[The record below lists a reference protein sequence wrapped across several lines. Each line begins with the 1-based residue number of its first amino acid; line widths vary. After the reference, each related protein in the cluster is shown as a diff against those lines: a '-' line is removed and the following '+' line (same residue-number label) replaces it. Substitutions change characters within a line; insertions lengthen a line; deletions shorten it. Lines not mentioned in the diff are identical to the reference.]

1 MIVRNDEAMLIGLS
15 HALPVWL
22 ATWCRHIIVVFLT
35 LASVLTATTD
45 AALADTPAVELTG
58 PRLPETLEGYIE
70 FYLDPTRSLTIA
82 DVTGSSAPDFQ
93 PVRTTFPDFGYINQN
108 IWLRLTVENQ
118 TDDVRSWRIHFRENF
133 KQFMAVHIVRA
144 DGTVETVYDV
154 GLNDGFSQRPIQY
167 PEMVAPMALSP
178 GETAD
183 VYINYWSEGS
193 SHLAFGFETEIS
205 FANTAAQRT
214 AKNFLYYGMM
224 ILPVL
229 LAILG
234 FAVYRHGVFIAYVSN
249 WLAALLFV
257 MHADGVTFQ
266 YLWPDSP
273 ALNSFASVP
282 LGAAIIILS
291 PNFARV
297 FLNTRANHPVID
309 KLLWAIIIVATALA
323 VSSLFLDRQDVKKLL
338 VLLSLISVSMCAF
351 SGFVAAM
358 TRFKEVRFFVIAWVG
373 FLGAAAIMSMRHWL
387 GIEISQDFQND
398 AIRSVM
404 VIDATLM
411 GLSIADRYNQL
422 RLSRQKAVAERY
434 EEENRNLKLL
444 ARLADLEKRYAQE
457 TEKLRD
463 RDTASADTL
472 HDLQQPLAVLR
483 LNIRALMD
491 KKREAPAA
499 MDEMEGSFAYIE
511 ELMAAAASQRE
522 NEVTPESLALA
533 ASDKDQNAYGLRKVT
548 DSVMQMF
555 LPDAA
560 AKGLDLRYYPSGHD
574 IAVQPLAAMRV
585 LSNLLSNAIKYTEN
599 GKILFCVRK
608 RGDRLRVEIHD
619 TGPGLSKAE
628 FEEAKG
634 RSTRI
639 FETAEGKKGD
649 GLGLSIVSEIAEK
662 SGYEVER
669 ICDRKSGLSVG
680 ITFPS
685 SIAMAKSA

>member
-1 MIVRNDEAMLIGLS
+1 MIIRDNEAMLIALS
-15 HALPVWL
+15 HVLPVRLTAWF
-22 ATWCRHIIVVFLT
+22 CHIIVVFLIV
-35 LASVLTATTD
+35 ASVLTASVSLASAEVPVTD
-45 AALADTPAVELTG
+45 LNG
-58 PRLPETLEGYIE
+58 PHLPETLEGHIE
-70 FYLDPTRSLTIA
+70 FLLDPTKSLTIEN
-82 DVTGSSAPDFQ
+82 VTDTQASGFQ
-93 PVRTTFPDFGYINQN
+93 PVRTIFPDFGYVDQN
-108 IWLRLTVENQ
+108 IWLRLVVQNT

-133 KQFMAVHIVRA
+133 KQFMAVHIIRD
-144 DGTVETVYDV
+144 DGAIETVYDV
-154 GLNDGFSQRPIQY
+154 GFTDGFSQRPVQY
-167 PEMVAPMALSP
+167 PEMVAPMDLEP
-178 GETAD
+178 GETAE
-183 VYINYWSEGS
+183 VYITYWSEGS

-205 FANTAAQRT
+205 FATTAAKRT

-229 LAILG
+229 LALLG
-234 FAVYRHGVFIAYVSN
+234 FAVYRHGVFLAYVSN
-249 WLAALLFV
+249 WLAALLYV

-266 YLWPDSP
+266 YLWPDNPSF
-273 ALNSFASVP
+273 NSFASIP
-282 LGAAIIILS
+282 IGAAIIILS

-297 FLNTRANHPVID
+297 FLNTRANHPIID
-309 KLLWAIIIVATALA
+309 KLLWAIMIVAIALT
-323 VSSLFLDRQDVKKLL
+323 VSSIFLDRQVLKKLL

-351 SGFVAAM
+351 SGFVAAL

-483 LNIRALMD
+483 LNIRALLD

-511 ELMAAAASQRE
+511 ELMAAATRQRE
-522 NEVTPESLALA
+522 NEVTPDSLTALGPEQ
-533 ASDKDQNAYGLRKVT
+533 DRNIYGLRKVT

-560 AKGLDLRYYPSGHD
+560 TKGLELRYYPSGHD
-574 IAVQPLAAMRV
+574 ITVQPLAAMRII
-585 LSNLLSNAIKYTEN
+585 SNLLSNAIKYTED

-608 RGDRLRVEIHD
+608 RGDGLRVEIHD
-619 TGPGLSKAE
+619 TGPGLSNAE
-628 FEEAKG
+628 FERAKG

-639 FETAEGKKGD
+639 FETAEGKHGE
-649 GLGLSIVSEIAEK
+649 GLGLAIVNEIAEK
-662 SGYEVER
+662 PGYEVTTL
-669 ICDRKSGLSVG
+669 CNRKNGLSVG
-680 ITFPS
+680 VTFPS
-685 SIAMAKSA
+685 SVTTREGV